1 MLLRFLFLSL
11 LLSAAKAACEYMG
24 NAGQGQKE
32 IPENAI
38 TARIIL

>member
-1 MLLRFLFLSL
+1 MPARSGR
-11 LLSAAKAACEYMG
+11 EYMV